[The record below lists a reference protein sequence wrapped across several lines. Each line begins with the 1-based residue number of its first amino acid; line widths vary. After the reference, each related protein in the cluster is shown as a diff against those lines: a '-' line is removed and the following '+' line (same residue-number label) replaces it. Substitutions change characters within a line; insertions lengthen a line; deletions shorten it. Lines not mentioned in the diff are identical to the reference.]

1 MKRIFRLPFFLA
13 ALMASTLPLA
23 AAPTPDKS
31 VAQEAGQAARTIA
44 ELRSLLAVSTTD
56 RVLEQG
62 KRLSIMLA
70 ALIAGTMSTQYA
82 AAKTNAFFHQF
93 NYFDQADQ
101 NKTLFYS
108 LALATSYTLAYFLT
122 SYLVAAPE
130 EQALYRTLV
139 TWPTLRKTAPTSIA
153 EKIEPLFAAFKGNG
167 YQLSLDGTSA
177 KRVQQHVLEIVVQA
191 QGAHS

>member
-1 MKRIFRLPFFLA
+1 MKRIFRLPFLLA

-62 KRLSIMLA
+62 KRLLIMLA
-70 ALIAGTMSTQYA
+70 ALIAGTMSTPYT
-82 AAKTNAFFHQF
+82 AAKTNAFLHQF

-101 NKTLFYS
+101 NKTLLYS

-122 SYLVAAPE
+122 SYLVATPE

-139 TWPTLRKTAPTSIA
+139 TWPTLRKTAPASIA

-167 YQLSLDGTSA
+167 YQLSLDGASA
-177 KRVQQHVLEIVVQA
+177 KRVQQHVLNIVVQA